1 MKMIWRKIVMPLLY
15 LVSQPSAMKNVFTCL
30 ILLLCCNTYSQTL
43 VIHFDFD
50 RYDLRPE
57 AKMELDSFFSTVPQA
72 GTSVHLEG
80 HCDFIGSDDYN
91 DKLSLKR
98 VEGVKKYLE
107 TKYPAW
113 SNSVDIAGFGE
124 KKPLNENKNAVE
136 RSMNRRVEITIMQV
150 TARKETV
157 PEKKTEPTLKQLISD
172 TALKTGSS
180 IAIHNINFEGG
191 RHVFLPEAYPALQEL
206 VDVMIANP
214 TLVIE
219 IDGHI
224 CCTLGDG
231 DAIDAD
237 TRTFTLSHERA
248 KAVYSYLVSH
258 GINAVRLSYKGF
270 GHSRPIHP
278 YPEQDE
284 DQRIAN
290 RRVEIK
296 IISK

>member
-1 MKMIWRKIVMPLLY
+1 MPLLY
-15 LVSQPSAMKNVFTCL
+15 LVSQLSAMKSFFISLV
-30 ILLLCCNTYSQTL
+30 LLVSCSTYSQTL

-50 RYDLRPE
+50 KYDLRSE
-57 AKMELDSFFSTVPQA
+57 AKMELDSFFSIAPVA
-72 GTSVHLEG
+72 GATVHLEG
-80 HCDFIGSDDYN
+80 HCDFIGSDNYN
-91 DKLSLKR
+91 DKLSMKR

-107 TKYPAW
+107 TKYPNW
-113 SNSVDIAGFGE
+113 SKSVDIAGFGE
-124 KKPLNENKNAVE
+124 KKPLNENKNAME
-136 RSMNRRVEITIMQV
+136 RSQNRRVEITIVQV
-150 TARKETV
+150 TGEAGTTPKATP
-157 PEKKTEPTLKQLISD
+157 PEKTTPTLKEQIAD
-172 TALKTGSS
+172 TALKSGSS

-191 RHVFLPEAYPALQEL
+191 RHIFLPEAYPALQEL
-206 VDVMIANP
+206 LDVMTANP
-214 TLVIE
+214 SLIIE
-219 IDGHI
+219 IGGHI

-258 GINAVRLSYKGF
+258 GINADRLSYKGY
-270 GHSRPIHP
+270 GHSQPIHP
-278 YPEQDE
+278 YPEVDE